1 MKLEYLLLLVIKT
14 SPNLIFKT
22 QIEPNVIGVVF
33 QTKSKCFFFYLLF
46 GNVLD
51 QEPRS
56 SHGHVRRSR
65 ETSFSSSI
73 TQLRQ
78 VVLVSHDL
86 NEER

>member
-1 MKLEYLLLLVIKT
+1 MLLV
-14 SPNLIFKT
+14 LFFK
-22 QIEPNVIGVVF
+22 QNQNV
-33 QTKSKCFFFYLLF
+33 FFYLLF

-56 SHGHVRRSR
+56 SHVHVWRSP
-65 ETSFSSSI
+65 ETRLSSSI